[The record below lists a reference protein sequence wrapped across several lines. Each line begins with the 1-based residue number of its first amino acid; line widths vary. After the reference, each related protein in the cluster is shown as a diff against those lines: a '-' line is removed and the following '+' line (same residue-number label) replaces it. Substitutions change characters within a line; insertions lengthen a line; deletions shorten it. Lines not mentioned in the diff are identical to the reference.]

1 MKILKFT
8 SQLLPNWLSELDQVP
23 DGRLQSRCKYSMKET
38 LFSGI
43 MMFLLRYRSLRS
55 FTLEHR
61 GNELSLDNFSC
72 FISLSDIPDED
83 SFRYILE
90 PVTTDSVNLILKK
103 IHQRLER
110 QKILDAEKFFGS
122 LDLLSLDGTG
132 QLSSCKVNCE
142 FCLTKNSSDGRTHFM
157 HGQLLASLTNQSG
170 KYSMPLQFEPIQKDS
185 TQTQYSKNDCELNA
199 AKRLLQ
205 KLRTEFPKRNFCIL
219 ADNLLAVD
227 PILSVIESFSWKYIV
242 TAKPDRNKE
251 VFFMFEYLWEQKQ
264 QLERLDSKGHLHRYE
279 WTQNLP
285 LKQYSKTEKQVLT
298 NLVVYQELSLEGE
311 ILYQSSWVTNL
322 PVDKWNVTLLVS
334 AARARFGIENRNFN
348 EQKNLGFHIEHN
360 FGHSGNL
367 PNVFFGLAQIAQLF
381 SILFKHWKL
390 GAIDIK
396 RVGSCR
402 RYFEK
407 LAVVVAELDLGAT
420 MKYEMPNYLKFDF
433 DST

>member
-72 FISLSDIPDED
+72 FISLSDIPDKD

-90 PVTTDSVNLILKK
+90 SVTTDSVNLILKK

-142 FCLTKNSSDGRTHFM
+142 FCLTRNSSDGRTHFM

-185 TQTQYSKNDCELNA
+185 TQTQYSRMTVNSM
-199 AKRLLQ
+199 LQ
-205 KLRTEFPKRNFCIL
+205 KTLCKNFVL
-219 ADNLLAVD
+219 N
-227 PILSVIESFSWKYIV
+227 F
-242 TAKPDRNKE
+242 
-251 VFFMFEYLWEQKQ
+251 
-264 QLERLDSKGHLHRYE
+264 
-279 WTQNLP
+279 QN
-285 LKQYSKTEKQVLT
+285 
-298 NLVVYQELSLEGE
+298 
-311 ILYQSSWVTNL
+311 
-322 PVDKWNVTLLVS
+322 
-334 AARARFGIENRNFN
+334 
-348 EQKNLGFHIEHN
+348 
-360 FGHSGNL
+360 
-367 PNVFFGLAQIAQLF
+367 
-381 SILFKHWKL
+381 
-390 GAIDIK
+390 AI
-396 RVGSCR
+396 
-402 RYFEK
+402 F
-407 LAVVVAELDLGAT
+407 A
-420 MKYEMPNYLKFDF
+420 F
-433 DST
+433 

>member
-90 PVTTDSVNLILKK
+90 SVTTDSVNLILKK

-142 FCLTKNSSDGRTHFM
+142 FCLTRNSSDGRTHFM

-242 TAKPDRNKE
+242 TVMARSQQRS
-251 VFFMFEYLWEQKQ
+251 FFY
-264 QLERLDSKGHLHRYE
+264 
-279 WTQNLP
+279 
-285 LKQYSKTEKQVLT
+285 V
-298 NLVVYQELSLEGE
+298 
-311 ILYQSSWVTNL
+311 
-322 PVDKWNVTLLVS
+322 
-334 AARARFGIENRNFN
+334 
-348 EQKNLGFHIEHN
+348 
-360 FGHSGNL
+360 
-367 PNVFFGLAQIAQLF
+367 
-381 SILFKHWKL
+381 
-390 GAIDIK
+390 
-396 RVGSCR
+396 
-402 RYFEK
+402 
-407 LAVVVAELDLGAT
+407 
-420 MKYEMPNYLKFDF
+420 
-433 DST
+433 